1 MGPGR
6 YRRPDLVLV
15 PEKSGPECT
24 GSSGPEEFCTWPRSD
39 FLWSGSDFLWSGSIF
54 DLDQK
59 NAIWARINLV
69 RVTRTRPGPGRLEIW
84 PGDQFFLA
92 QRENSW
98 SRRPDFGGPG
108 PEVHHLAQRLLKRN
122 SIWPRAAFP
131 LVGGGSEG
139 LPSVVSS

>member
-1 MGPGR
+1 MHR
-6 YRRPDLVLV
+6 VV
-15 PEKSGPECT
+15 
-24 GSSGPEEFCTWPRSD
+24 WPRRILHLAQVGFSLVRVGFSLVRID

-92 QRENSW
+92 QR
-98 SRRPDFGGPG
+98 
-108 PEVHHLAQRLLKRN
+108 
-122 SIWPRAAFP
+122 
-131 LVGGGSEG
+131 
-139 LPSVVSS
+139 